1 MKSLTRSI
9 KHAKTLPKATMLLL
23 TLTWTL
29 LASGCRTEL
38 VPMSDERRVETL
50 KAGVPYTPRVN
61 GKFVPDAQY
70 LDMQGA
76 YIRES
81 FRK

>member
-1 MKSLTRSI
+1 MKFQMPSI
-9 KHAKTLPKATMLLL
+9 KLGRMPFKVMTTLSML
-23 TLTWTL
+23 TLMQL
-29 LASGCRTEL
+29 VSGCRTAV
-38 VPMSDERRVETL
+38 VPISPERRVETL
-50 KAGVPYTPRVN
+50 KAGVPYTPKVN

-70 LDMQGA
+70 LDMQDA